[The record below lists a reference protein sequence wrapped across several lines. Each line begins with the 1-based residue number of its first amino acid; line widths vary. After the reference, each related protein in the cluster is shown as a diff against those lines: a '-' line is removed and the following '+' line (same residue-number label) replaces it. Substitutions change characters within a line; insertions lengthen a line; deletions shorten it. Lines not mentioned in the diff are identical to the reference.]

1 MFATFSTENGNHINR
16 YAIFKFNMNRI
27 EHVYLTGVPDLEDTM
42 YRLNIDLEKIPVCID
57 TGTNII
63 STYYWKTGWN
73 IIINLNIIPVYDFA
87 NTAGIPSNPIIYTCR
102 YDYSEWCNLRIK
114 QQLQYRGD
122 IIPDTIVTVS
132 APQSSAPQPSAPQP
146 SAPEYEEPL
155 EFVSKEKGI
164 PTFVAEALVKA
175 GISTDSE
182 CSISMIPLK
191 DCSKVSVTNCYH
203 CFDASSLTT
212 WTNKKKTCPLC
223 KNEITSIITI

>member
-1 MFATFSTENGNHINR
+1 MFATLSTENGNHINR

-27 EHVYLTGVPDLEDTM
+27 EHVYLTGVPDLEDTT

-63 STYYWKTGWN
+63 STHYWKTGWN

-87 NTAGIPSNPIIYTCR
+87 NTAGIPLNPMRYACR
-102 YDYSEWCNLRIK
+102 YDYTDWCNLRIK

-122 IIPDTIVTVS
+122 VAPYTMETVS
-132 APQSSAPQPSAPQP
+132 PQP

-155 EFVSKEKGI
+155 AFVSKEKGI

-203 CFDASSLTT
+203 CFDAISLTT
-212 WTNKKKTCPLC
+212 WTNKKNTCPLC

>member
-1 MFATFSTENGNHINR
+1 MR
-16 YAIFKFNMNRI
+16 YA
-27 EHVYLTGVPDLEDTM
+27 
-42 YRLNIDLEKIPVCID
+42 
-57 TGTNII
+57 
-63 STYYWKTGWN
+63 
-73 IIINLNIIPVYDFA
+73 
-87 NTAGIPSNPIIYTCR
+87 CR
-102 YDYSEWCNLRIK
+102 YDYTDWCNLRIK

-122 IIPDTIVTVS
+122 VAPYTMETVS
-132 APQSSAPQPSAPQP
+132 PQP

-155 EFVSKEKGI
+155 AFVSKEKGI

-203 CFDASSLTT
+203 CFDAISLTT
-212 WTNKKKTCPLC
+212 WTNKKNTCPLC